1 MVLRRQHGQS
11 PVAVHIPFGLV
22 LLVVLVAFERI
33 MVGHWRE
40 GSVLIGAALLLA
52 AALRALLHDEQA
64 GLLAIRNRVVD
75 VFCCSGLG
83 LMLVYLALTIKK

>member
-1 MVLRRQHGQS
+1 MRRPHGQS
-11 PVAVHIPFGLV
+11 PVAVHIPFGV
-22 LLVVLVAFERI
+22 VMLVVLIGFERI
-33 MVGHWRE
+33 TASHWRQ

-75 VFCCSGLG
+75 VFCYSGLG
-83 LMLVYLALTIKK
+83 LMLVYVAYTIKK